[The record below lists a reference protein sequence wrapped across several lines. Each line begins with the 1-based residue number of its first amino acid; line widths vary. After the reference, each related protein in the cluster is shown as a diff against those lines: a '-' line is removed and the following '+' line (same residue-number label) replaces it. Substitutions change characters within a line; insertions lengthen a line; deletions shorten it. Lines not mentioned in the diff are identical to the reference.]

1 MAADEGAAGAGFE
14 VAFEGGGFLAVRE
27 PDTGNHLPG
36 AVLAGVRRLAPV
48 MFGKAL
54 PGIGRD
60 AGINSFAVLEAAEDV
75 DVVAHDLIVEM
86 GAGQATLKISSKLIL

>member
-1 MAADEGAAGAGFE
+1 
-14 VAFEGGGFLAVRE
+14 
-27 PDTGNHLPG
+27 
-36 AVLAGVRRLAPV
+36 

-86 GAGQATLKISSKLIL
+86 GAGQTTLKISSKLIL